1 MAQSRLEGDKIG
13 KNQKVRQLQN
23 YTPEQMEIQARSE
36 GRVGAG
42 SYLDRLASGE
52 EGMFN
57 EIEAPAYRQFNE
69 QMGNTASR
77 FSQGGG
83 GQGAI
88 GGRRSSGFQNTAS
101 AASSNFAQDLQAR
114 RMELTRNAQHD
125 LFNMSQGLLSNK
137 PYERWVEENQD
148 EGFDWGGLA
157 GGAGGAIIGGLTGGP
172 AGAFSGGL
180 SGYNSFKRGSTG
192 GGGGGSSPGYGGG
205 QSGGFG
211 DWQNMW
217 NKATSG
223 GSGEYY
229 PGYKGSGP
237 HYNFPGA

>member
-1 MAQSRLEGDKIG
+1 MAQSRLEGDKVG

-36 GRVGAG
+36 SRVGAG

-69 QMGNTASR
+69 LQGGMASR

-83 GQGAI
+83 GQGTI
-88 GGRRSSGFQNTAS
+88 GNRRSSGFQNTSS
-101 AASSNFAQDLQAR
+101 AAASNFAQDLQAR
-114 RMELTRNAQHD
+114 RMELTRNAQQD
-125 LFNMSQGLLSNK
+125 LFSMSQGLLKNK

-148 EGFDWGGLA
+148 EGFDWGGALGAA
-157 GGAGGAIIGGLTGGP
+157 GGATAGFFAGGPMGAVTGG
-172 AGAFSGGL
+172 SM
-180 SGYNSFKRGSTG
+180 GYNAFKRGNSG
-192 GGGGGSSPGYGGG
+192 GGGGRGGSSPGYGGG

-211 DWQNMW
+211 DWN
-217 NKATSG
+217 SLY
-223 GSGEYY
+223 GS
-229 PGYKGSGP
+229 
-237 HYNFPGA
+237 